1 MCNLNLLCKVSDGS
15 CPCTRPGQSGIIK
28 PVAVPLMNPQEG
40 ALVLSLFKLLS
51 DQKQMIKKITEEA
64 ALTTEKINKVT
75 TKLGL
80 KSNQVECTS
89 EESTNP
95 DQLLKLL
102 TGQITTFSYSLSL
115 VSDIP
120 SPAFKEKAFSLLLQI
135 LDENGNQA
143 TLPSSTLFNLLL
155 FTTESP
161 PKALKT
167 SMTGDKVIRGTTEVE
182 GNSSVLFK
190 KIVIKEVSSH
200 FRGGCFYLVVTSKNP
215 CVRPLIVPSFVVKA
229 RKLNADGTPRKKVKV
244 EVEVEEGKG
253 IVKGL
258 QGLQG
263 EDADKSGIEA

>member
-1 MCNLNLLCKVSDGS
+1 MCNLNLLCKISDGS

-28 PVAVPLMNPQEG
+28 PVPVPLMNPQEG

-51 DQKQMIKKITEEA
+51 QQKEMIQKITEEA
-64 ALTTEKINKVT
+64 ELTTEKINKVT
-75 TKLGL
+75 AKLGL

-95 DQLLKLL
+95 DQLLRLIS
-102 TGQITTFSYSLSL
+102 GQSPSFSYSLSL

-135 LDENGNQA
+135 QDENGKPA
-143 TLPSSTLFNLLL
+143 TLPSRTLFNVLL

-182 GNSSVLFK
+182 ANGSVLFK

-200 FRGGCFYLVVTSKNP
+200 FRGGCFYLVVTSKNST
-215 CVRPLIVPSFVVKA
+215 VRPLVIPNFVVKA
-229 RKLNADGTPRKKVKV
+229 RKLNADGTPRKKVKTNDEKLV
-244 EVEVEEGKG
+244 ENDKEVISSEFL
-253 IVKGL
+253 VRSL
-258 QGLQG
+258 
-263 EDADKSGIEA
+263 

>member
-1 MCNLNLLCKVSDGS
+1 
-15 CPCTRPGQSGIIK
+15 
-28 PVAVPLMNPQEG
+28 MNPQEG

-51 DQKQMIKKITEEA
+51 QQKEMIKKITEEA

-95 DQLLKLL
+95 DQLLKLIS
-102 TGQITTFSYSLSL
+102 GQTSSFSHSLSL
-115 VSDIP
+115 VSEIP

-135 LDENGNQA
+135 LDENGNPA
-143 TLPSSTLFNLLL
+143 ILTSSTLFNVLL

-182 GNSSVLFK
+182 GNGSVLFK

-200 FRGGCFYLVVTSKNP
+200 FRGGCFYLVITSKNSSIK
-215 CVRPLIVPSFVVKA
+215 PLIVPNFVVKA

-244 EVEVEEGKG
+244 DEVRDVE
-253 IVKGL
+253 
-258 QGLQG
+258 QGG
-263 EDADKSGIEA
+263 EMKEGIEA